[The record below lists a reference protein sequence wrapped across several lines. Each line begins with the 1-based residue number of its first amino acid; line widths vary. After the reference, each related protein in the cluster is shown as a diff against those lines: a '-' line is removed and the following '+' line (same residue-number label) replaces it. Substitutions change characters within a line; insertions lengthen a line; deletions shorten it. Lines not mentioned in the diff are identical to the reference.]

1 MAAQKKYR
9 DKRVKS
15 AHLVSPIRL
24 GASAHQQMSDCI
36 VKIRRA
42 LNDRST
48 VSSMKC
54 LVNVHHI
61 VVEYQNLVKGESMI

>member
-1 MAAQKKYR
+1 MAAKKKYR

-15 AHLVSPIRL
+15 ARLVSSIRL
-24 GASAHQQMSDCI
+24 GALAHQQMSDCI

-54 LVNVHHI
+54 LVNVHQI
-61 VVEYQNLVKGESMI
+61 VDEYQNLIKGESML